1 MTSSSY
7 SEHLDELGMLYDV
20 QGEDTKDVSL
30 CLYLYTTYFL
40 FIALSYDQSI
50 IFIII
55 GGVKMEG
62 LVSSCDG
69 TF

>member
-7 SEHLDELGMLYDV
+7 SEHSYELGMLYDV
-20 QGEDTKDVSL
+20 QGEDNIDVVL
-30 CLYLYTTYFL
+30 CLYLYTTNFI
-40 FIALSYDQSI
+40 FIAWSYDQSI

-69 TF
+69 AF

>member
-7 SEHLDELGMLYDV
+7 SKHSDKLGILYDV
-20 QGEDTKDVSL
+20 QGEDNKYVAL

-40 FIALSYDQSI
+40 FIAWSYDQSI
-50 IFIII
+50 IFIIV

-62 LVSSCDG
+62 LVSSFDG